1 MVREYAFGPGRTPA
15 VKLDDIYAAA
25 SEGRLVDLF
34 LKIDDSGIIEICA
47 ENPKARAEMESA
59 FADAVEALKG
69 REIRK
74 TGVGDNALC
83 MVMAIVLEAI
93 QQAVI
98 RHRLIR

>member
-1 MVREYAFGPGRTPA
+1 MLLDRGERAPFNF
-15 VKLDDIYAAA
+15 DDIYAAA
-25 SEGRLVDLF
+25 SEGRLMDLF
-34 LKIDDSGIIEICA
+34 LKIDDSGIIEVCA

-98 RHRLIR
+98 GRRLTH